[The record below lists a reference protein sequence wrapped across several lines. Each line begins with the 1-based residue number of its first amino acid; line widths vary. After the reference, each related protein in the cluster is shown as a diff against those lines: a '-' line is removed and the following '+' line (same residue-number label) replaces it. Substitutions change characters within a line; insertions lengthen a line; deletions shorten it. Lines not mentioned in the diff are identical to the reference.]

1 MESAQHSRPLWIGL
15 TACALLAPLT
25 MSILQAFSVEGVIVG
40 PILVFLVGSM
50 ISGAVTVFVAA
61 PLVLV
66 LRHIGALN
74 SFLVII
80 LGTLAGALA
89 LGLFAYS
96 DSQYPMMRDQELA
109 RWITRQA
116 VLKAMKLGAI
126 YGFLSSAALCVGA
139 GITIRSSRARFAAS
153 AKSR

>member
-1 MESAQHSRPLWIGL
+1 M
-15 TACALLAPLT
+15 TACALFVPLT
-25 MSILQAFSVEGVIVG
+25 MSVLQAFSAESVIVG
-40 PILVFLVGSM
+40 PILIFLVGSM
-50 ISGAVTVFVAA
+50 FSGVVTVVVAA

-80 LGTLAGALA
+80 LGTIAGALA
-89 LGLFAYS
+89 LGIFAYS

-116 VLKAMKLGAI
+116 VLKAMKVGALC
-126 YGFLSSAALCVGA
+126 GFLSATALCVGA